1 MARLQSINPVG
12 VELHKND
19 LMQTPHKESILHSA
33 GEWLSKVLEFSRP
46 GFKPLLCSLPN
57 LGRVTL
63 C

>member
-1 MARLQSINPVG
+1 MG

-19 LMQTPHKESILHSA
+19 LIQTPHKKSILHSA
-33 GEWLSKVLEFSRP
+33 GEWLSKVLEFSRL

-57 LGRVTL
+57 LARVTL